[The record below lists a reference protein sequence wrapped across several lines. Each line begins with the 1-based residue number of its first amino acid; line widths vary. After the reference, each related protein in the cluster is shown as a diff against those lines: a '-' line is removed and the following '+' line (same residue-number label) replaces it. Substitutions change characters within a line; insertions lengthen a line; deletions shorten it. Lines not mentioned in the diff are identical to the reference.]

1 MPAGK
6 VCTGFSKPYVAYYHA
21 SGGLIT
27 YTGARKLARGV
38 SVNITPNTSDDKKF
52 YADNVEAESASGIFT
67 GGTLTVTVDGLF
79 ADAEKMIMGL
89 PAAGADGFM
98 AYGDSQQAPDIGFGC
113 IVRYMSGGV
122 TTYTPTVL
130 AKVKFSQPATDANTQ
145 GDSIDWQTQE
155 LTAAI
160 MRGEDAN
167 RNWKYVGADY
177 STEEEAEA
185 ALKKKLGINAYAVTQ
200 NLSNVTSSLVETL
213 ADENTAL
220 SAVLTVA
227 DGCAMDTVTI
237 TMGGTDI
244 TATAWDSSTNT
255 ISIDAVTGAVVI
267 TAAAKVL
274 YTITR
279 NLTGVTC
286 TPADSTIMQG
296 ESLVLTLAA
305 NTSGMSVKHV
315 TVTMGGTDITSSA
328 WNSSTGQ
335 VTIASVSGN
344 VTVAASEGYESATL
358 TIGSSNLID
367 GSCSIEYVNEAGSS
381 ITDVVV
387 SDQPTTEIEAKV
399 GSTVTMTYSGYGAVG
414 STEWKFYVTGS
425 SPADIGTGETCSF
438 TVPATAS
445 GFSLGTNTGTDEVNV
460 MNPTGGMSAY
470 TVSSFT
476 VV

>member
-21 SGGLIT
+21 SGGLVT

-38 SVNITPNTSDDKKF
+38 SVNIAPNTSDDNKF

-67 GGTLTVTVDGLF
+67 GGTLTVIVDGLF

-98 AYGDSQQAPDIGFGC
+98 AYGDSQQAPDVGFGC

-130 AKVKFSQPATDANTQ
+130 AKVKFSQPAIDAKTQ
-145 GDSIDWQTQE
+145 EDSIDWQTQE
-155 LTAAI
+155 LPAAI

-167 RNWKYVGADY
+167 RNWKYIGADY
-177 STEEEAEA
+177 LTEAEAEA
-185 ALKKKLGINAYAVTQ
+185 ALKKKLGVNAYAITQ
-200 NLSNVTSSLVETL
+200 NLSNVTSSLAETL

-267 TAAAKVL
+267 TAVAKVL

-286 TPADSTIMQG
+286 TPADSTVMQG
-296 ESLVLTLAA
+296 ESLILTLTA

-315 TVTMGGTDITSSA
+315 TVTMGGTDITASA
-328 WNSSTGQ
+328 WNSSTGEI
-335 VTIASVSGN
+335 TIANAAGN
-344 VTVAASEGYESATL
+344 IAITASQGYETATL
-358 TIGSSNLID
+358 TIGSENLTD
-367 GSCSIEYVNEAGSS
+367 GSISVSYTDEVGDTHAVTVSS
-381 ITDVVV
+381 AVFTRD
-387 SDQPTTEIEAKV
+387 IEAKV
-399 GSTVTMTYSGYGAVG
+399 GSTVVMTSSAGS
-414 STEWKFYVTGS
+414 STEWNFYVTGS
-425 SPADIGTGETCSF
+425 GPSTIGTGETCSF
-438 TVPATAS
+438 TVPATDSA
-445 GFSLGTNTGTDEVNV
+445 FALGSNTGTDVRSV
-460 MNPTGGMSAY
+460 MNPTGGMSSYAS
-470 TVSSFT
+470 TDFT
-476 VV
+476 AA